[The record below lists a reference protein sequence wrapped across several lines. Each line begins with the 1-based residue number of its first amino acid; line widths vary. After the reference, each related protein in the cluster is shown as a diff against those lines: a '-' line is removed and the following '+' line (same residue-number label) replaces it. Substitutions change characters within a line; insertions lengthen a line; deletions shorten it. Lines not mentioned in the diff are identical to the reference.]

1 MNKMFLMAAV
11 AALAAQSAG
20 AAGLPS
26 LGPIGAISLGSAIP
40 SLQTLPLP
48 VLDGFALGDIPV
60 VGGYE
65 FGVTVSQLVATGL
78 DAPALAGSLS
88 ATFLPI
94 VTGGSSSGPV
104 GLVSLAA
111 GSVPFVTGF
120 IPASGNLPL
129 QLKPNITGT
138 PANVTTL
145 VTSLAHPGSVTS
157 ILPGLALLTAATQQ

>member
-1 MNKMFLMAAV
+1 MKKMLMAAV
-11 AALAAQSAG
+11 AAFAAQSAG

-40 SLQTLPLP
+40 SLQSFPLP

-78 DAPALAGSLS
+78 DAPALPGSLS

-94 VTGGSSSGPV
+94 VTGGSSADRWVWYRWWRVAPRLRS
-104 GLVSLAA
+104 
-111 GSVPFVTGF
+111 
-120 IPASGNLPL
+120 ASFLP
-129 QLKPNITGT
+129 
-138 PANVTTL
+138 
-145 VTSLAHPGSVTS
+145 
-157 ILPGLALLTAATQQ
+157 AATCLCN